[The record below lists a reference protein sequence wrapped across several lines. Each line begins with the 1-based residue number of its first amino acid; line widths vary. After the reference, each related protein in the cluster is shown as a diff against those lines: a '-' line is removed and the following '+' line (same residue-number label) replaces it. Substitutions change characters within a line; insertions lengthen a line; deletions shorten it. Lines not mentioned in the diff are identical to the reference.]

1 MFPQRKKVPM
11 KESTLV
17 NKFII
22 GIMFVAIIAY
32 FAVYLVRGFQDD
44 LVTTT
49 AYTYSVDVGTEAT
62 ALLVRNEQVI
72 SATGEYV
79 DILLEEGEKVAKGGE
94 IALIHA
100 SKDSLETRQ
109 TIQSLEAEIQ
119 QLEYSLSTGTQS
131 TNSSKLDE
139 AVISSMVS
147 IRSLAASGDLST
159 LEDSALHLRTMVF
172 QRDYSYGN
180 TEAAA
185 QIRQLIQDKQNQL
198 NTLNTSLSQVS
209 QTITAPV
216 SGSFSGEVDGY
227 ESLITP
233 EMLSSLTIAQLTD
246 LLGQDVADNPSALGK
261 VITGSTWYL
270 AALVDQPSVSG
281 LSEGKTYK
289 ISFSSD
295 YYGTISMKLERLVS
309 DEAQTMAIFS
319 TKDHLADTT
328 LLREQTV
335 DIIAQQIEG
344 IRIPRQA
351 LRVVTETVT
360 DENGNESQAN
370 SYGVYTVVGT
380 QAEWQEVRV
389 LHSDDAFY
397 LVEPVDDTASARLR
411 AGDEIILNTTHITDG
426 MVVRS

>member
-1 MFPQRKKVPM
+1 M

-17 NKFII
+17 NKVII
-22 GIMFVAIIAY
+22 GAMFVAVIAY

-72 SATGEYV
+72 SATGEFV

-131 TNSSKLDE
+131 TNSSRLDE

-180 TEAAA
+180 TEAAT
-185 QIRQLIQDKQNQL
+185 QIRQLIQDKKNQL
-198 NTLNTSLSQVS
+198 NTLNASLSQVS

-227 ESLITP
+227 ESLVTP
-233 EMLSSLTIAQLTD
+233 NMLSSLTISQLTT
-246 LLGQDVADNPSALGK
+246 LLGQDVPAPQPALGK
-261 VITGSTWYL
+261 IITGSTWYL
-270 AALVDQPSVSG
+270 ATLVDQPSVSG
-281 LSEGKTYK
+281 LLEGKKYK
-289 ISFSSD
+289 ISFSND
-295 YYGTISMKLERLVS
+295 YYGTISMTLERLVS
-309 DEAQTMAIFS
+309 DETQTMAIFS

-351 LRVVTETVT
+351 LRVVTKTVT
-360 DENGNESQAN
+360 DDNGNESQVN

-389 LHSDDAFY
+389 LHSDDTFY
-397 LVEPVDDTASARLR
+397 LVEPVDNTASARLR
-411 AGDEIILNTTHITDG
+411 AGDEIILNTTHITNG